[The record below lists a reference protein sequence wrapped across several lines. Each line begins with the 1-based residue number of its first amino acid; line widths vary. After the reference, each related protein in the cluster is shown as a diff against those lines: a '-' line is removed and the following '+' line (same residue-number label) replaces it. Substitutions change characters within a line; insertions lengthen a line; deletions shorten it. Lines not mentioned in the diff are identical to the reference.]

1 MRPKTSA
8 SSGEAHA
15 LSAFDKTV
23 QKTYAWLDE
32 LAEDLSWTDRKQ
44 TYTALRATLHVLRDR
59 LPVNE
64 AADLASQLPMLLR
77 GIFYEGWKPAATPIK
92 IRHLDEFLEP
102 IDAVLVF
109 ERATPAE
116 EVAGAVLRL
125 LSKHVTS
132 GEMDD
137 VAGLLPK
144 ELRSFYSESVHAA
157 A

>member
-8 SSGEAHA
+8 SHGEPHA
-15 LSAFDKTV
+15 LPAFDKTV
-23 QKTYAWLDE
+23 QKTYEWLDE

-44 TYTALRATLHVLRDR
+44 TYAALRATLHALRDR

-64 AADLASQLPMLLR
+64 AADLASQLPMLVR
-77 GIFYEGWKPAATPIK
+77 GFFYEGWKPSSTPVKIK
-92 IRHLDEFLEP
+92 HLDEFLEP
-102 IDAVLVF
+102 IDAALVF

-116 EVAGAVLRL
+116 DVAAAVLRL
-125 LSKHVTS
+125 LSKHVTP

-144 ELRSFYSESVHAA
+144 ELREFFAESVHASA
-157 A
+157 